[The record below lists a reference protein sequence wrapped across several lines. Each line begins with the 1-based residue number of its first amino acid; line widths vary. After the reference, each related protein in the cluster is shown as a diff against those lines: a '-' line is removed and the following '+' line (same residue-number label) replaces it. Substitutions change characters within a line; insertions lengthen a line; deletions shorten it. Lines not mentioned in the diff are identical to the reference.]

1 MPRNAM
7 AQLTNRNFIIGV
19 TGSIAAYKS
28 AELVRELSRAGASV
42 RVIMTAGA
50 QEFIT
55 PLTMQAVSGHP
66 VHTELLDTE
75 AEAGMGHIELARW
88 ADAIIIAPA
97 SADTLARLCDG
108 RADDLLTSCVLASP
122 APLFVAPAMNQGMWA
137 NQATQANVSRLQDRG
152 IKFLG
157 PDSGSQACGDIGAG
171 RLMEPVDMVLGVA
184 AHFSSRLLE
193 GRRVVITA
201 GPTREPICPVRYL
214 SNHSSGKMGYALANA
229 CAEAGAST
237 TLISGPVAL
246 TADPTVSVIRVNTA
260 LEMHEAAI
268 REAASAD
275 IFIGAAAVADFRPV
289 SVASQKIKRGNDS
302 SAVIEL
308 VANPDIIAQVAR
320 INDRPK
326 VVMGFAAETEN
337 TEVHARKK
345 LVDKAID
352 CIFVNDVSDKTIGFD
367 SEMNAGVFLSPDAS
381 HELKPMNKRVMAS
394 HLLDHLVAML

>member
-97 SADTLARLCDG
+97 TADSLARLCDG

-137 NQATQANVSRLQDRG
+137 NEATQANVSTLQDRG

-157 PDSGSQACGDIGAG
+157 PDSGSQACGDIGTG
-171 RLMEPVDMVLGVA
+171 RLMEPTDMVLNIA
-184 AHFSSRLLE
+184 THFSSRLLE

-229 CAEAGAST
+229 CAEAGALT

-246 TADPTVSVIRVNTA
+246 TADPAVSVIRVTTA

-268 REAASAD
+268 REAASSD
-275 IFIGAAAVADFRPV
+275 VFIGAAAVADFRPA
-289 SVASQKIKRGNDS
+289 SVANEKIKRGNKS

-308 VANPDIIAQVAR
+308 VANPDIIAEVAR
-320 INDRPK
+320 IDDRPK

-337 TEVHARKK
+337 TEAYAHKK
-345 LVDKAID
+345 LIEKAID

-367 SEMNAGVFLSPDAS
+367 SEFNAGMLLSSDAT
-381 HELKPMNKRVMAS
+381 HELKPMNKRVLAS
-394 HLLDHLVAML
+394 HLLNHLVTML

>member
-7 AQLTNRNFIIGV
+7 AQLTNRDFIIGV

-66 VHTELLDTE
+66 VYTELLDTE

-137 NQATQANVSRLQDRG
+137 NQATQANVSTLQDRG

-171 RLMEPVDMVLGVA
+171 RLMEPVDMVLEVA

-193 GRRVVITA
+193 GRRVIVTA

-246 TADPTVSVIRVNTA
+246 TADPAVSVIRVNTA

-275 IFIGAAAVADFRPV
+275 IFIGAAAVADFRPA

-308 VANPDIIAQVAR
+308 VANPDIIAEVAR

-345 LVDKAID
+345 LVDKVID

-367 SEMNAGVFLSPDAS
+367 SDMNEGVFLSPDTS

-394 HLLDHLVAML
+394 HLLNHLVAML

>member
-97 SADTLARLCDG
+97 SADSLARLCDG

-137 NQATQANVSRLQDRG
+137 NEATQANVSTLQDRG

-157 PDSGSQACGDIGAG
+157 PDSGSQACGDIGTG
-171 RLMEPVDMVLGVA
+171 RLMEPTDMVLNIA
-184 AHFSSRLLE
+184 THFSSRLLE

-229 CAEAGAST
+229 CAEAGALT

-246 TADPTVSVIRVNTA
+246 TADPAVSVIRVTTA

-268 REAASAD
+268 REASSAD
-275 IFIGAAAVADFRPV
+275 VFIGAAAVADFRPA
-289 SVASQKIKRGNDS
+289 SVANEKVKRGNNS

-308 VANPDIIAQVAR
+308 VANPDIIAEVAR
-320 INDRPK
+320 IDDRPK

-337 TEVHARKK
+337 AEAYARKK
-345 LVDKAID
+345 LIDKAID
-352 CIFVNDVSDKTIGFD
+352 CIFVNDVSDKTIGFN
-367 SEMNAGVFLSPDAS
+367 SEFNAGMLLSADAS
-381 HELKPMNKRVMAS
+381 HELKPMNKRVLAG
-394 HLLDHLVAML
+394 HLLNHLVTML

>member
-97 SADTLARLCDG
+97 SADSLARLCDG

-137 NQATQANVSRLQDRG
+137 NEATQANVSTLQDRG

-157 PDSGSQACGDIGAG
+157 PDSGSQACGDIGTG
-171 RLMEPVDMVLGVA
+171 RLMEPTDMVLNIA
-184 AHFSSRLLE
+184 THFSSRLLE

-229 CAEAGAST
+229 CAEAGALT

-246 TADPTVSVIRVNTA
+246 TADPAVSVIRVTTA

-268 REAASAD
+268 REASSAD
-275 IFIGAAAVADFRPV
+275 VFIGAAAVADFRPA
-289 SVASQKIKRGNDS
+289 SVANEKIKRGNNS

-308 VANPDIIAQVAR
+308 VANPDIIAEVAR
-320 INDRPK
+320 IDDRPK

-337 TEVHARKK
+337 TEAYARKK
-345 LVDKAID
+345 LIDKAID
-352 CIFVNDVSDKTIGFD
+352 CIFVNDVSDKTIGFN
-367 SEMNAGVFLSPDAS
+367 SEFNAGMLLSADAS
-381 HELKPMNKRVMAS
+381 HELKPMNKRVLAG
-394 HLLDHLVAML
+394 HLLNHLVTML

>member
-97 SADTLARLCDG
+97 SADSLARLCDG

-137 NQATQANVSRLQDRG
+137 NEATQANVSTLQDRG

-157 PDSGSQACGDIGAG
+157 PDSGSQACGDIGTG
-171 RLMEPVDMVLGVA
+171 RLMEPTDMVLNIA
-184 AHFSSRLLE
+184 THFSSRLLE

-229 CAEAGAST
+229 CAEAGALT

-246 TADPTVSVIRVNTA
+246 TADPAVSVIRVTTA

-268 REAASAD
+268 REAASSD
-275 IFIGAAAVADFRPV
+275 VFIGAAAVADFRPA
-289 SVASQKIKRGNDS
+289 SVANEKIKRGNKS

-308 VANPDIIAQVAR
+308 VANPDIIAEVAR
-320 INDRPK
+320 IDDRPK

-337 TEVHARKK
+337 TEAYAHKK
-345 LVDKAID
+345 LIEKAID

-367 SEMNAGVFLSPDAS
+367 SEFNAGMLLSSDAT
-381 HELKPMNKRVMAS
+381 HELKPMNKRVLAS
-394 HLLDHLVAML
+394 HLLNHLVTML

>member
-97 SADTLARLCDG
+97 SADSLARLCDG

-137 NQATQANVSRLQDRG
+137 NEATQANVSTLQDRG

-157 PDSGSQACGDIGAG
+157 PDSGSQACGDIGTG
-171 RLMEPVDMVLGVA
+171 RLMEPTDMVLNIA
-184 AHFSSRLLE
+184 THFSSRLLE

-229 CAEAGAST
+229 CAEAGALT

-246 TADPTVSVIRVNTA
+246 TADPAVSVIRVTTA

-268 REAASAD
+268 REASSAD
-275 IFIGAAAVADFRPV
+275 VFIGAAAVADFRPA
-289 SVASQKIKRGNDS
+289 SVANEKIKRGNNS

-308 VANPDIIAQVAR
+308 VANPDIIAEVAR
-320 INDRPK
+320 IDDRPK

-337 TEVHARKK
+337 AEAYARKK
-345 LVDKAID
+345 LIDKAID
-352 CIFVNDVSDKTIGFD
+352 CIFVNDVSDKTIGFN
-367 SEMNAGVFLSPDAS
+367 SEFNAGMLLSADAS
-381 HELKPMNKRVMAS
+381 HELKPMNKRVLAG
-394 HLLDHLVAML
+394 HLLNHLVTML